1 MPIETVPATTL
12 QYYLITFD
20 ALGNERTEPRG
31 KISDKIAEVLVTEA
45 FTDVFI
51 FSHGWLGDIPAARLQ
66 YNHWIGAM
74 TKNEADIEKFKQVR
88 PGFRPLLIGIHWPSM
103 PWGNEKLEDL
113 AVSSE
118 LKNSLPIAQMVDR
131 YADRIANTEAA
142 KQALQ
147 TIFEEASED
156 MEPPQLSPQTL
167 EAYEVLN
174 RESTLGSEGV
184 AGAPGD
190 DREPFDPEKIYEVV
204 EDEYGDVSYGDI
216 GLVSFDLSRV
226 LAPLRTLS
234 FWKMKARARSFGETG
249 GFQLLRQLQQAAP
262 ETVRF
267 HLMGHSFGCIVV
279 SAMVAG
285 PKGKGT
291 LVRPVNSLSLIQG
304 ALSLWSYCLD
314 IPVDRGRP
322 GYFHSIITGKK
333 VSGPIITT
341 HSVHDTAVGKMYPL
355 GAGIV
360 LSDVDFAPGLE
371 DRVLPKYGGLG
382 TFGAAGEGLDAID
395 MSMLPCDTS
404 YSFEAGKIYNLES
417 SEYICKIPPDAGLGG
432 AHNAIAEPEVAHAVW
447 EAALL
452 GA

>member
-1 MPIETVPATTL
+1 MPIETVPGTTL
-12 QYYLITFD
+12 QYYLINFD
-20 ALGNERTEPRG
+20 ASGNERTEASG
-31 KISDKIAEVLVTEA
+31 KISQKILEALATEP

-51 FSHGWLGDIPAARLQ
+51 LSHGWLGDIPAARRQ
-66 YNHWIGAM
+66 YNRWIGAM
-74 TKNEADIEKFKQVR
+74 AKNEADIKKLKQVR
-88 PGFRPLLIGIHWPSM
+88 PGFRPLLIGIHWPSK
-103 PWGNEKLEDL
+103 PWGNETLEDL

-118 LKNSLPIAQMVDR
+118 SESSLPIAQMVEQ
-131 YADRIANTEAA
+131 YADRIGNTEATR
-142 KQALQ
+142 QALQ

-156 MEPPQLSPQTL
+156 MEPPQLSPKTL

-174 RESTLGSEGV
+174 RESTLGSEGA

-204 EDEYGDVSYGDI
+204 EDEDGDVSYGDI
-216 GLVSFDLSRV
+216 GFANFDLSRV

-262 ETVRF
+262 ESVRF

-314 IPVDRGRP
+314 IPVDPGRP
-322 GYFHSIITGKK
+322 GYFHSIITDKK

-341 HSVHDTAVGKMYPL
+341 HSEHDTAVGKMYPL

-360 LSDVDFAPGLE
+360 LSDVSFDPELE

-382 TFGAAGEGLDAID
+382 TFGAAGNGLDAVN
-395 MSMLPCDTS
+395 MSMLPCDAS

-417 SEYICKIPPDAGLGG
+417 SKYICKTPPDAGLGG
-432 AHNAIAEPEVAHAVW
+432 AHSSIDEPEVAHAVW
-447 EAALL
+447 EAAL

>member
-1 MPIETVPATTL
+1 MPIESVPGTAL
-12 QYYLITFD
+12 QYYLINFD
-20 ALGNERTEPRG
+20 ASGNECAESGG
-31 KISDKIAEVLVTEA
+31 KMSQKLLEVLAKET
-45 FTDVFI
+45 FTDIFI
-51 FSHGWLGDIPAARLQ
+51 FSHGWLGDIPAARRQ
-66 YNHWIGAM
+66 YVRWIGAM
-74 TKNEADIEKFKQVR
+74 DRNEADIEKFKQIR
-88 PGFRPLLIGIHWPSM
+88 PGFRPLLIGLHWPSL
-103 PWGNEKLEDL
+103 PWGNEKLEDE
-113 AVSSE
+113 AFSPEPESA
-118 LKNSLPIAQMVDR
+118 LPIEQMVDE

-156 MEPPQLSPQTL
+156 LQPIQLSPKTL

-174 RESTLGSEGV
+174 RESALGTEGE

-190 DREPFDPEKIYEVV
+190 DREPFNPEKIYEAVES
-204 EDEYGDVSYGDI
+204 EDEDASYGDV
-216 GLVSFDLSRV
+216 GLGNFSFSRV

-249 GFQLLRQLQQAAP
+249 GFQLLRQLQQATP

-279 SAMVAG
+279 SAMLAG

-314 IPVDRGRP
+314 ITVEPGRP
-322 GYFHSIITGKK
+322 GYFHSIVKDKK

-341 HSVHDTAVGKMYPL
+341 QSDHDSAVKKMYPL
-355 GAGIV
+355 GVGIA
-360 LSDVDFAPGLE
+360 LSDVDYPVELE
-371 DRVLPKYGGLG
+371 GRKLPKYGGLG
-382 TFGAAGEGLDAID
+382 TFGAAGDGLGIVN
-395 MSMLPCDTS
+395 MSMLPHDAS
-404 YSFEAGKIYNLES
+404 YSFEPGKIYNLES

-432 AHNAIAEPEVAHAVW
+432 AHSAIDEPEVAHAVW
-447 EAALL
+447 EAAL